1 MNLFFQIQN
10 LQPLIFCMDDQ
21 ELQPI
26 SIMLFYVFFGNIV
39 KVNHLL
45 YYFIILANLISTF
58 LHTRSLLVPSAY
70 ASTGS
75 VGCILLSSLALNAVL
90 LPSSVNTLCFS
101 LLNLCCDFNISLLF
115 FINYLRF
122 S

>member
-26 SIMLFYVFFGNIV
+26 SIMLFYDFFGNIV

-45 YYFIILANLISTF
+45 YYFIILANLISTL

-70 ASTGS
+70 ASTES
-75 VGCILLSSLALNAVL
+75 VGYIFYH
-90 LPSSVNTLCFS
+90 P
-101 LLNLCCDFNISLLF
+101 
-115 FINYLRF
+115 
-122 S
+122 